1 MMMYKNNYAG
11 GGITTLPGYFL
22 GGFLGKA
29 AGFLKKA
36 APILGST
43 TGIGGL
49 LLPLGLEAIRAYRSR
64 GSQNP
69 AQMQPQDMPQY
80 NFGMQQQYSPYSFGG
95 MPMGGMGGM
104 MGGMGGMMGGMG
116 GIQSLPTMG
125 YPGRMPSYQ
134 MYGSPSSPMMGQMT
148 GFSGASNTPS
158 TQSPYGQPTGGY
170 SSPAYRGPS
179 GGDNTPNRFSDG
191 MGYAD
196 GGRVEYGYADGGRVQ
211 DSVVYEGRIPFKND
225 GTMESSGAVD
235 DRVAVAKPD
244 ISDVTPQSR
253 DMLETLKFALKN
265 PEEPASQDIISLAIQ
280 LYGEDFVQRV
290 MDKIESG
297 DGSLEQDMDSMVEME
312 FKKKLA
318 NNEPL
323 DVVAAVAPG
332 EFIMTKDATDKA
344 TNLPETMR
352 KLESMNG
359 PARLEVRSA

>member
-1 MMMYKNNYAG
+1 M
-11 GGITTLPGYFL
+11 
-22 GGFLGKA
+22 GFLKGI
-29 AGFLKKA
+29 GSLLKKA
-36 APILGST
+36 APVLGGA

-49 LLPLGLEAIRAYRSR
+49 LLPLGLEAIRAYRGR

-69 AQMQPQDMPQY
+69 AQMQPQHMPQY
-80 NFGMQQQYSPYSFGG
+80 NFGMQQQYSPYAFGG
-95 MPMGGMGGM
+95 MPMGM
-104 MGGMGGMMGGMG
+104 MGGMGGGMG
-116 GIQSLPTMG
+116 GIQSLPMMG
-125 YPGRMPSYQ
+125 YPGGMPSYQ
-134 MYGSPSSPMMGQMT
+134 MYGSPSPARMGQPGYAGT
-148 GFSGASNTPS
+148 NYSPS
-158 TQSPYGQPTGGY
+158 SQPRGQY
-170 SSPAYRGPS
+170 
-179 GGDNTPNRFSDG
+179 GGDSNRFSAG
-191 MGYAD
+191 RFAD
-196 GGRVEYGYADGGRVQ
+196 GGHVKKNMYADGGRVQ

-253 DMLETLKFALKN
+253 DMLETLKFALEN
-265 PEEPASQDIISLAIQ
+265 PEELASKEIISLAIE

-290 MDKIESG
+290 MDEIESG
-297 DGSLEQDMDSMVEME
+297 DGSLEQDMDTMVEME
-312 FKKKLA
+312 FKRKLA